1 MDYNEGWV
9 FTDNTDGLKL
19 SDFEEHSHHFAFSR
33 IFFVIVNSNRR
44 LRGEIMRCVTQVC
57 EVNIFDSLHFV
68 EMKRKHSL
76 LLQALLL

>member
-1 MDYNEGWV
+1 
-9 FTDNTDGLKL
+9 
-19 SDFEEHSHHFAFSR
+19 
-33 IFFVIVNSNRR
+33 
-44 LRGEIMRCVTQVC
+44 MRCVTQVC